1 MYHVTV
7 SRERP
12 DYRVFIDLLFGKNRN
27 VDTDG
32 DSCPVNSRTWTYLY
46 IKDRE
51 SEAPSVEI
59 AELPHDPGIFSIVS
73 DNERLAELASI
84 YLFTYSGLSI
94 STSTATLSTEDIH
107 VLSDKYSME
116 LGNAKSAVWHLSS
129 DVCPYPNLK

>member
-7 SRERP
+7 NRERP

-32 DSCPVNSRTWTYLY
+32 NSCPVNSRTWTYLY
-46 IKDRE
+46 ITDRDG
-51 SEAPSVEI
+51 EAPSVEI

-73 DNERLAELASI
+73 DNERLAELATI

-94 STSTATLSTEDIH
+94 STPTATLSTEDIN
-107 VLSDKYSME
+107 VLNDKYSME
-116 LGNAKSAVWHLSS
+116 LGNARSAVWHLSS